1 MFASLKTS
9 IATSLTALTISL
21 ALSASPADA
30 NGFRMGGGHGG
41 SLRRRPRRLRR
52 LPWRFPWPRRLP
64 RRGIPSRRVGLAWSP
79 VGSRVWSRLHRR
91 RRRLH
96 RVPIELRRRGQLPWP
111 VPGECL
117 PVTVTID
124 SGPAASAN
132 AAAGHPKWYTTI
144 AASQRVC
151 MNIQAI
157 SRCVC
162 RITDLRPL
170 FDRAASICIASLT

>member
-41 SLRRRPRRLRR
+41 FGGGHGGFGGFHGGFHGPGG
-52 LPWRFPWPRRLP
+52 FH
-64 RRGIPSRRVGLAWSP
+64 GGGFHRVGWGWRGHRWGP
-79 VGSRVWSRLHRR
+79 GFGVRLHRR

-111 VPGECL
+111 VPGERL
-117 PVTVTID
+117 PVNRAIE
-124 SGPAASAN
+124 SGGERQRRRRPPEVVRDNSGN
-132 AAAGHPKWYTTI
+132 
-144 AASQRVC
+144 QRVC
-151 MNIQAI
+151 VNKQAI

-162 RITDLRPL
+162 RITVPS
-170 FDRAASICIASLT
+170 AAL